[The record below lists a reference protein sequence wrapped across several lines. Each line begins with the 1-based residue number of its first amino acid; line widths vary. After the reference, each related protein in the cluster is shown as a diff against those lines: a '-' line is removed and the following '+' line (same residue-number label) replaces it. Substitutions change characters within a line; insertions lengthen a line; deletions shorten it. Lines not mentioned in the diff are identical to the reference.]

1 MSEERRKKSCKFL
14 GVYLDPLLTWHSHV
28 DALSKNIFALRVL
41 FFSLSS
47 VVLRSI
53 YFALVE
59 THPRYG
65 VLVCSGGG
73 CASRIFGIQRRAGVL
88 GGWYIVI
95 AVRKLLWI

>member
-59 THPRYG
+59 HISDMGYWFGAAVHVP
-65 VLVCSGGG
+65 VEFLD
-73 CASRIFGIQRRAGVL
+73 SRDVRSEFWGAGIL
-88 GGWYIVI
+88 
-95 AVRKLLWI
+95 